1 MSSSRQYSVTFDAL
15 LIGHEFG
22 ITSLSWRPSLGPDST
37 PTILSSSIDSSI
49 ILWSPST
56 VLGST
61 QDSTT
66 SIWINRQRF
75 GDVGGQRLGGFVGSL
90 WARGGQEALGWGWAG
105 SWRRWSCS
113 ATRESNLEDWQEL
126 GAISGHKGP
135 VKGLAW
141 SPNGEYL
148 ISTGYALSRFTPAQN
163 SMCTD
168 VQRRSDYTNIWQ
180 NTPDFSFPKFM
191 ARNCS
196 SSSARLRSTRCC
208 FFGCL
213 KIRQH
218 SRRKSN
224 TSFRSSAELCATHQ
238 DARCR

>member
-1 MSSSRQYSVTFDAL
+1 MLSSRQYAVTFDAL

-37 PTILSSSIDSSI
+37 PTILSSSTDSSL

-105 SWRRWSCS
+105 GWRRWSC
-113 ATRESNLEDWQEL
+113 TNTTESNLEEWQEL
-126 GAISGHKGP
+126 GATSGHKGP
-135 VKGLAW
+135 VRGLAW

-148 ISTGYALSRFTPAQN
+148 ISAGYALPWSASAGN
-163 SMCTD
+163 SNFMNIQC
-168 VQRRSDYTNIWQ
+168 RPDYTNIWQ
-180 NTPDFSFPKFM
+180 STSIYTLSKFM
-191 ARNCS
+191 A
-196 SSSARLRSTRCC
+196 
-208 FFGCL
+208 
-213 KIRQH
+213 
-218 SRRKSN
+218 
-224 TSFRSSAELCATHQ
+224 
-238 DARCR
+238 